1 MRWTVQSLSIKAAQ
15 VENTPL
21 QHVPNRTKK
30 ALAGP
35 CTCYTSGCQTD
46 AELGMGINLGKD
58 NFTKQFNWV
67 TVLAIIILVAG
78 IGYLIMRRRRG

>member
-1 MRWTVQSLSIKAAQ
+1 
-15 VENTPL
+15 
-21 QHVPNRTKK
+21 
-30 ALAGP
+30 
-35 CTCYTSGCQTD
+35 
-46 AELGMGINLGKD
+46 MGINLGKD